1 MTSFKPTKLD
11 PGLNIH
17 GSTIQTDTLT
27 PGDEVNQLG
36 DLVLGQTGSNASIVS
51 VAAGSVTITGLTG
64 MTNDSVTRVIHI
76 SGATDPNNNG
86 TFPITSIISAT
97 SVVYFN
103 VAAAEPDVNNGLIS
117 WQERN
122 NYSLQDDLNYT
133 RTDRSNIK
141 GLPYY
146 STVPTYQRPDNVGT
160 NVPTNLVNINDH
172 TTDALAYVM
181 NLDILGVTVLD
192 GYTNILIVSPGNLRH
207 ADNINTLGVPILDAG
222 PFAGDYLSCTAI
234 IQDATIGGGELV
246 VQAGPHAGERVIG
259 ITKLGASTSPDSV
272 DVVFYS
278 VPLTSQVSNT
288 TITPYTWEL
297 GQPTTVNITIGFN
310 KRLDLLG
317 KNDFRSRAALGA
329 IAGSLNFDL
338 LLETD
343 PAKPNNTYT
352 NTIVSGKVVQEKW
365 NEIGSNHLIKTIDY
379 TYNGSVIVTEVRKV
393 YDAPGTTIL
402 AQITKSYVVSNNTVI
417 SVTTTRDV

>member
-17 GSTIQTDTLT
+17 GSTTQTDTLT
-27 PGDEVNQLG
+27 PGDEINQLG
-36 DLVLGQTGSNASIVS
+36 TLVLGQTGATATITSVS
-51 VAAGSVTITGLTG
+51 AGQVTITGLTG
-64 MTNDSVTRVIHI
+64 VTANSVTRVINI
-76 SGATDPNNNG
+76 SGAADPNNNG
-86 TFPITSIISAT
+86 SFPIVSFISNS

-103 VAAAEPDVNNGLIS
+103 AVAALPDANNGLIS

-122 NYSLQDDLNYT
+122 NYSLQDDLNYV

-141 GLPYY
+141 GTPYY
-146 STVPTYQRPDNVGT
+146 GNIPTYQRPNNVGT
-160 NVPTNLVNINDH
+160 NVPNNLVNIAGH
-172 TTDALAYVM
+172 TADALAYVM
-181 NLDILGVTVLD
+181 NLDFLGVHVLD
-192 GYTNILIVSPGNLRH
+192 GYTNVMLVSLGNLKH

-234 IQDATIGGGELV
+234 IQDAVIGGGELV

-259 ITKLGASTSPDSV
+259 LTKLGASVSPDSV

-278 VPLTSQVSNT
+278 VPITSQVSNT

-297 GQPTTVNITIGFN
+297 GQPLTINITIGFN
-310 KRLDLLG
+310 QRFDLLD
-317 KNDFRSRAALGA
+317 KNAFRSRAVLGA
-329 IAGSLNFDL
+329 ISGSIDFDL

-379 TYNGSVIVTEVRKV
+379 TYSGSAIVTEVRKV
-393 YDAPGTTIL
+393 YDAPGTTTL
-402 AQITKSYVVSNNTVI
+402 AQITKNYVVSNNTVI
-417 SVTTTRDV
+417 SITTTRDI